1 MLISISDVP
10 VIFGAHEKKELL
22 LTIKG
27 TNLKLSR
34 TDPERKKIDL
44 NFYFHTSFWCL
55 KRSEMHREG
64 RIKPIWGN

>member
-34 TDPERKKIDL
+34 TDPERKK
-44 NFYFHTSFWCL
+44 N
-55 KRSEMHREG
+55 
-64 RIKPIWGN
+64 

>member
-22 LTIKG
+22 LTIKD

-34 TDPERKKIDL
+34 TDPQRKKTL
-44 NFYFHTSFWCL
+44 T
-55 KRSEMHREG
+55 
-64 RIKPIWGN
+64 